1 MVYKQAIIPEKMEDL
16 YNTEQRLK
24 SILAKIKSSSIS
36 DENKKKLVEFTNHCL
51 ADTVGKNKMSRYLYD
66 LLNISLWLNKE
77 FNDATKQDIE
87 KVLYK
92 LQETKYSEWTKKGY
106 KIIIKK
112 FYKWLRKTKTFPD
125 EVEWIKTAIKEN
137 HKKLPEEIL
146 NEEEI
151 KKLLDACT
159 NVRDKALIAT
169 IYDSGCRVGE
179 LLNLR
184 IKDVET
190 VDYGMKVCLAGK
202 TGMRKVLL
210 ISAVPYLT
218 EWLNEHPN
226 KEQETYLWVKHNGK
240 RISYGRTRNL
250 LADTAKLAN
259 ISKKVNPHN
268 FRHSRA
274 TFYASKLRER
284 EMMEYFGWKKSDTVG
299 IYVHLNGETVDRAIL
314 RGNGIIKEEEQDE
327 IMLKP
332 RKCGRCGNVNKAT
345 DTFCSKCS
353 LALDEK
359 TIRELKQKDMERQQA
374 DEIMDKLIKDPE
386 IFELIK
392 KKLGS

>member
-1 MVYKQAIIPEKMEDL
+1 MEDL
-16 YNTEQRLK
+16 YNTQQRLNYIT
-24 SILAKIKSSSIS
+24 SKIRSSSIS
-36 DENKKKLVEFTNHCL
+36 DSNKKQVLEFTTHCL
-51 ADTVGKNKMSRYLYD
+51 ADSVGKNKMSRYLYD
-66 LLNISLWLNKE
+66 LLNISLWLDKDFE
-77 FNDATKQDIE
+77 EVTKQDIE
-87 KVLYK
+87 RILVK
-92 LQETKYSEWTKKGY
+92 LQETKYSEWTKRGY
-106 KIIIKK
+106 KIILKK
-112 FYKWLRKTKTFPD
+112 FYKWLRKTKSYPD

-146 NEEEI
+146 VEEEI

-159 NVRDKALIAT
+159 NIRDKALLAT

-184 IKDVET
+184 IKDVEA

-226 KEQETYLWVKHNGK
+226 KKPEAYLWVKRDGK
-240 RISYGRTRNL
+240 RISYGRTRSL
-250 LADTAKLAN
+250 LADIAKAAH
-259 ISKKVNPHN
+259 IQKKVNPHN

-284 EMMEYFGWKKSDTVG
+284 EMMEYFGWRKSDTVG

-314 RGNGIIKEEEQDE
+314 RSNGIIKEQEQDGT
-327 IMLKP
+327 ILKP
-332 RKCGRCGNVNKAT
+332 RKCERCGNVNKAT

-359 TIRELKQKDMERQQA
+359 TMQELKQKDIERQQA
-374 DEIMDKLIKDPE
+374 DEIMNKLVKDPE
-386 IFELIK
+386 VWELIK
-392 KKLGS
+392 KKLEK